1 MWMAI
6 LYIGKSD
13 TPFDYQSFKL
23 QLMKLNL
30 LSASW
35 NKVINII
42 TLVLDVLTTIVEKI
56 KDAKKK

>member
-1 MWMAI
+1 
-6 LYIGKSD
+6 
-13 TPFDYQSFKL
+13 
-23 QLMKLNL
+23 MKLNL

-42 TLVLDVLTTIVEKI
+42 TLVLDLLTTIVDKI

>member
-1 MWMAI
+1 MR
-6 LYIGKSD
+6 
-13 TPFDYQSFKL
+13 
-23 QLMKLNL
+23 LNF

-42 TLVLDVLTTIVEKI
+42 TLVLEVLTTIVDKI